1 MTAIYENEH
10 EAALPGGAVEA
21 LAREMQRSTDE
32 VRTIYEG
39 MYRALRTQAHV
50 TDFLPVLVARHA
62 REALRRSS
70 SR

>member
-1 MTAIYENEH
+1 M
-10 EAALPGGAVEA
+10 LEA